1 MEGFWTV
8 LANIEG
14 PVLLWFQEVARR
26 PGVNEAVSFFT
37 HLGDGGMLWILLC
50 ALLLLF
56 PRTRRAGLAGAAA
69 LVFNLALVNLFLK
82 PLVDRTRP
90 WLMVEGLA
98 ALVYELSLIH
108 I

>member
-37 HLGDGGMLWILLC
+37 HLGDG
-50 ALLLLF
+50 
-56 PRTRRAGLAGAAA
+56 
-69 LVFNLALVNLFLK
+69 
-82 PLVDRTRP
+82 
-90 WLMVEGLA
+90 
-98 ALVYELSLIH
+98 LSLIH